1 MVKKTLR
8 DRILES
14 IARHPDWDDPRIASA
29 VRGSTRVLVRLARSS
44 QPFPDD
50 AEAGPAGDRGAGTIS
65 LEQVRKRYDI
75 AAAIRTEI
83 DTLKPGALILERELC
98 QRTAGK
104 DAARFRRAVE
114 NTEDLRACR
123 VKLKLDPDQP
133 EGTFYWGRPQ
143 DVREAIKLRDE

>member
-1 MVKKTLR
+1 MIKKTLR

-14 IARHPDWDDPRIASA
+14 ISRNPDWDDPRIASA
-29 VRGSTRVLVRLARSS
+29 VRGATRALVRLARSS

-50 AEAGPAGDRGAGTIS
+50 TEAGPAGQRDTGMIS

-75 AAAIRTEI
+75 PAAIRAEI
-83 DTLKPGALILERELC
+83 DALKPGALILERELC

-123 VKLKLDPDQP
+123 VKLKLDQDQP
-133 EGTFYWGRPQ
+133 EGAFYWGRPQ
-143 DVREAIKLRDE
+143 DVREALKLRDE